1 MFHMPDRRQE
11 ERRAITSGPR
21 TTWFFAAVI
30 TVMVILMLA
39 WHARVRIDDFNAQHR
54 LLGEQSVMATASAIS
69 MFISEMRRSIDLFVD
84 ERRSDLEQL
93 VAHPDDEEAHEVF
106 RNRIRKHFPEFT
118 EFAYTDADGNKLS
131 GGPEIPVGSRCRTT
145 IQDFVSF
152 DGLNELELHAGMQMP
167 SMHESDMDYHF
178 DVMSLHT
185 SSTSGDA
192 VFFLSFET
200 SELSQIL
207 SRSEVA
213 GHRLFLI
220 RQEEPPLIDITSEG
234 DLTLLMRSPVLEPDE
249 LVHTNYSMPVPGTR
263 WQLVELSEA
272 KLISGAYTS
281 IWTQTAGII
290 AGFIAV
296 IIVMFLMIAREE
308 RRRSVAEDALLSE
321 HDVLEK
327 RVDDRTEE
335 LVVANS
341 ALMQSEQR
349 YRDLFENTSD
359 LIQSA
364 GPDGKL
370 LYVNQAWRK
379 TLGYSEQEVAEINIF
394 NIIHPD
400 SMDHCRKMFKDLISG
415 KTTQNTEITLV
426 AKDGHVVVVEGSTSC
441 KFHNGKPVATRGMY
455 RDITEQKN
463 AEKQANMRRK
473 ELARMMR
480 LSTMGEMASAL
491 AHELNQPLTSI
502 SNYAKGSLARLKRDP
517 DELEPIIGALE
528 KIADDAGRTG
538 DFIRNW
544 ADFLSRGELERS
556 PENLNQIINKAVSH
570 VDTELQQAGVDL
582 VLDLDDDLPQVFIS
596 AIAIELVIVNLLR
609 NSLESITSLDS
620 GDGRITIRTSHT
632 DKQSVFIEVEDSG
645 AGIPDDVLE
654 KIFDPFCTT
663 KESGMGLG
671 LAICRS
677 IIVAYEGKIRAENL
691 SQGGAIFHITIPLN

>member
-1 MFHMPDRRQE
+1 MVDRRQE
-11 ERRAITSGPR
+11 ERRAITNGAS
-21 TTWFFAAVI
+21 TTRLFAAVI
-30 TVMVILMLA
+30 TVMVIVMLV

-84 ERRSDLEQL
+84 ERRSDLDQL

-118 EFAYTDADGNKLS
+118 EFAYTDADGSKLS

-145 IQDFVSF
+145 IQDFVNF

-167 SMHESDMDYHF
+167 GMHEADMSYHF
-178 DVMSLHT
+178 DIMSLHT
-185 SSTSGDA
+185 SSALGDA

-234 DLTLLMRSPVLEPDE
+234 DLAQLTRSSVLEPDE
-249 LVHTNYSMPVPGTR
+249 LVRINYSIPVPGTR
-263 WQLVELSEA
+263 WKLVDLSGE
-272 KLISGAYTS
+272 KLISAAYTS
-281 IWTQTAGII
+281 IWAQTAGIL

-296 IIVMFLMIAREE
+296 IILMFLMIAREE
-308 RRRSVAEDALLSE
+308 RRRSAAEDALQSE
-321 HDVLEK
+321 HDALEQ

-341 ALMQSEQR
+341 ALMESDQR

-379 TLGYSEQEVAEINIF
+379 TLGYSEQEVAEMNIF
-394 NIIHPD
+394 DIIYPD
-400 SMDHCRKMFKDLISG
+400 CLDHCREMFNDLISG
-415 KTTQNTEITLV
+415 KATENTEITLV
-426 AKDGHVVVVEGSTSC
+426 AKDGHIVVVEGGTSC
-441 KFHNGKPVATRGMY
+441 KFHNGQPVATRGMY

-463 AEKQANMRRK
+463 AEKQAHMRRK
-473 ELARMMR
+473 ELARMTR

-517 DELEPIIGALE
+517 DELEPVIGALE

-538 DFIRNW
+538 NFIRNW
-544 ADFLSRGELERS
+544 ADFLSGEELEKS
-556 PENLNQIINKAVSH
+556 PENLNQIISKAVSH
-570 VDTELQQAGVDL
+570 IDTELQQAGVAL

-596 AIAIELVIVNLLR
+596 AIAIEQVIVNLLR
-609 NSLESITSLDS
+609 NSLEAITSLDS
-620 GDGRITIRTSHT
+620 GSGQITIRTSHT

-645 AGIPDDVLE
+645 TGISDEVLE

-663 KESGMGLG
+663 KETGMGLG

-677 IIVAYEGKIRAENL
+677 IIVTYGGKIRAENL

>member
-1 MFHMPDRRQE
+1 MIDRRHKE
-11 ERRAITSGPR
+11 SRIITTGPG
-21 TTWFFAAVI
+21 TTRLFAAVI
-30 TVMVILMLA
+30 TVMVILMLV
-39 WHARVRIDDFNAQHR
+39 WHARLRIDDFHAQHQ
-54 LLGEQSVMATASAIS
+54 LLGEQSALATASAIS
-69 MFISEMRRSIDLFVD
+69 MFISDMRRSIDLFAD
-84 ERRSDLEQL
+84 ERSSDLAQL

-106 RNRIRKHFPEFT
+106 RNRIRKHFQEFT

-131 GGPEIPVGSRCRTT
+131 GGPKIPAGSRCRTT
-145 IQDFVSF
+145 IQNFVNF

-167 SMHESDMDYHF
+167 GMHEEDMDYHF

-185 SSTSGDA
+185 TSALGDA
-192 VFFLSFET
+192 VFFLSFRT
-200 SELSQIL
+200 SEFSQIL

-213 GHRLFLI
+213 GHRLFLV

-234 DLTLLMRSPVLEPDE
+234 DLAQLTRSPVLEPDE
-249 LVHTNYSMPVPGTR
+249 LARVNYSMPVPGTR
-263 WQLVELSEA
+263 WKLVELSEA
-272 KLISGAYTS
+272 KLISSAHSS
-281 IWTQTAGII
+281 IWAQTAGIF

-296 IIVMFLMIAREE
+296 IMVMFLMIAREE
-308 RRRSVAEDALLSE
+308 RRRSTAEDALLSE
-321 HDVLEK
+321 HGALEQ
-327 RVDDRTEE
+327 RVDDRTKE

-341 ALMQSEQR
+341 ALVESEER

-379 TLGYSEQEVAEINIF
+379 TLGYSEQEVAGMNIF
-394 NIIHPD
+394 DIIHPD
-400 SMDHCRKMFKDLISG
+400 SLDHCRGKFNELISG
-415 KTTQNTEITLV
+415 KPIENTEMTLV
-426 AKDGHVVVVEGSTSC
+426 AKDGHTVVVEGGTSC
-441 KFHNGKPVATRGMY
+441 KFQNGKPVATRGMY

-463 AEKQANMRRK
+463 AEKLALMRRN
-473 ELARMMR
+473 ELARMTR

-502 SNYAKGSLARLKRDP
+502 SNYAKGSLARLERNP
-517 DELEPIIGALE
+517 DELEPVIGALE

-544 ADFLSRGELERS
+544 ADFLGREELDRS
-556 PENLNQIINKAVSH
+556 PEDINRVISKAISH

-582 VLDLDDDLPQVFIS
+582 VLDLDDDLPQVSIS
-596 AIAIELVIVNLLR
+596 AIAIEQVIVNLLR
-609 NSLESITSLDS
+609 NSLEAIASLDS
-620 GDGRITIRTSHT
+620 GSGQIEIRTSYA
-632 DKQSVFIEVEDSG
+632 DRKSVFIEVEDSG

-663 KESGMGLG
+663 KKSGMGLG

-677 IIVAYEGKIRAENL
+677 IIVAYGGKIRAENL

>member
-1 MFHMPDRRQE
+1 MPDRRQE
-11 ERRAITSGPR
+11 ERRAIIRGTS
-21 TTWFFAAVI
+21 TTWLFAAVI
-30 TVMVILMLA
+30 TVMVILMLV
-39 WHARVRIDDFNAQHR
+39 WHARMRIDDFNAQHR

-93 VAHPDDEEAHEVF
+93 VAHPDDEEAHKVF

-131 GGPEIPVGSRCRTT
+131 SGPEIPVGSRCRTT
-145 IQDFVSF
+145 IQDFVNF
-152 DGLNELELHAGMQMP
+152 DGLNELELHAGMQTP
-167 SMHESDMDYHF
+167 DMHTADMEYHF

-185 SSTSGDA
+185 SSASGDA

-234 DLTLLMRSPVLEPDE
+234 DLALLMRSPVLEPDE

-263 WQLVELSEA
+263 WMLVELSDA

-281 IWTQTAGII
+281 IWTQTAGIF

-296 IIVMFLMIAREE
+296 LIVMFLMVTREE
-308 RRRSVAEDALLSE
+308 RRRLAAENALLDE
-321 HDVLEK
+321 HGLLEQK
-327 RVDDRTEE
+327 VDDRTNE

-341 ALMQSEQR
+341 ALLESEQR

-364 GPDGKL
+364 GSDGKL
-370 LYVNQAWRK
+370 LYVNQAWLK
-379 TLGYSEQEVAEINIF
+379 TLGYSEQDVAELDIF
-394 NIIHPD
+394 DVIHPD
-400 SMDHCRKMFKDLISG
+400 SMEQCQEMFKDLVRG
-415 KTTQNTEITLV
+415 KPVKNAEITLLT
-426 AKDGHVVVVEGSTSC
+426 KDGQVVVVEGSTSC
-441 KFHNGKPVATRGMY
+441 RFHNGKPVATRGMY

-463 AEKQANMRRK
+463 AEKQVRMGRK

-502 SNYAKGSLARLKRDP
+502 SNYAKGSLARLERNP
-517 DELEPIIGALE
+517 DDLEPVIGALE
-528 KIADDAGRTG
+528 KIAVDAGRTG
-538 DFIRNW
+538 DFIRHW
-544 ADFLSRGELERS
+544 ADFLSRGELERV
-556 PENLNQIINKAVSH
+556 PENLNRTISKAVSL
-570 VDTELQQAGVDL
+570 VDAELQQAGVDL

-609 NSLESITSLDS
+609 NSLESITSLNS
-620 GDGRITIRTSHT
+620 GDGRITIRTSHV
-632 DKQSVFIEVEDSG
+632 DKQSVFVEVEDSG

-677 IIVAYEGKIRAENL
+677 IIVAYDGKIRAENL
-691 SQGGAIFHITIPLN
+691 SQGGAKFHITIPLN